1 MRCRSTP
8 NFICPAL
15 QQNQP
20 THPSVFPTSP
30 PLKTMLP
37 EQMKPGEGEKQKQFD
52 REIRDMIS
60 ALTTRLSNLQQVQ
73 KQGSSQQDDED
84 DRGVRIITLAGSNTG
99 ATMRG
104 ELDEKPGPPGLSLGE
119 NEALSTYVNSNFQS
133 VNNSIMMGGSYS
145 TNDPG
150 VHMDITDLVEHHGH
164 KPVKH
169 GKKGKKK
176 DLVTAQDDH
185 HSDHSD

>member
-1 MRCRSTP
+1 
-8 NFICPAL
+8 
-15 QQNQP
+15 
-20 THPSVFPTSP
+20 
-30 PLKTMLP
+30 MLP
-37 EQMKPGEGEKQKQFD
+37 EGEKQKQKQFD

-60 ALTTRLSNLQQVQ
+60 ALTNRLSDLQQVQ

-84 DRGVRIITLAGSNTG
+84 DLGMRIITLAGSNTG

-104 ELDEKPGPPGLSLGE
+104 ELDEKPDLPGE

-133 VNNSIMMGGSYS
+133 VNNSIMMGGTYS

-150 VHMDITDLVEHHGH
+150 VHLDISDLIEHHGP
-164 KPVKH
+164 KPGKH

-176 DLVTAQDDH
+176 GSETHKDDR
-185 HSDHSD
+185 HSDYSD

>member
-1 MRCRSTP
+1 
-8 NFICPAL
+8 
-15 QQNQP
+15 
-20 THPSVFPTSP
+20 
-30 PLKTMLP
+30 MLP
-37 EQMKPGEGEKQKQFD
+37 GQNKPGHEGEKQKQFD

-60 ALTTRLSNLQQVQ
+60 ALTNRLSDLQQVQ

-104 ELDEKPGPPGLSLGE
+104 ELDEKPGHPGLSVGE
-119 NEALSTYVNSNFQS
+119 NEALNTYVNSNFQS

-150 VHMDITDLVEHHGH
+150 VHMDISDLVEHHGH

-176 DLVTAQDDH
+176 DLVTPQDDYH
-185 HSDHSD
+185 SEHSD

>member
-1 MRCRSTP
+1 
-8 NFICPAL
+8 
-15 QQNQP
+15 
-20 THPSVFPTSP
+20 
-30 PLKTMLP
+30 MLP
-37 EQMKPGEGEKQKQFD
+37 GQKKPGHEGEKQKQFD

-60 ALTTRLSNLQQVQ
+60 ALTNRLSDLQQVQ

-104 ELDEKPGPPGLSLGE
+104 ELDEKPGHPGLSVGE
-119 NEALSTYVNSNFQS
+119 NEALNTYVNSNFQS

-150 VHMDITDLVEHHGH
+150 VHMDISDLVEHHGH

-176 DLVTAQDDH
+176 DSVTPQDDYH
-185 HSDHSD
+185 SEHSD